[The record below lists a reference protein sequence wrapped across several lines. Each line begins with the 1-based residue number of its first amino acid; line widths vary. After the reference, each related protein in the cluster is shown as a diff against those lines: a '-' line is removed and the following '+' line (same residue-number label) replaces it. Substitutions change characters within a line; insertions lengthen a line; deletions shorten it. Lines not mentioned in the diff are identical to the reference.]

1 MIALIVELNLHTFF
15 TTNGIAFVTDDPH
28 RAILARM
35 RVGVTGPE
43 MLSTL
48 TVGVVLGMFTYG
60 ARARWLRL
68 GRDAYMAHS
77 AQMYDKL
84 AARPLHLVI
93 AIVAGILTA
102 LIFLVI
108 FKGLALFY
116 DVVSGPFA
124 AKRKS
129 TVPPARL
136 IGDRSRPE

>member
-1 MIALIVELNLHTFF
+1 
-15 TTNGIAFVTDDPH
+15 
-28 RAILARM
+28 
-35 RVGVTGPE
+35 
-43 MLSTL
+43 
-48 TVGVVLGMFTYG
+48 
-60 ARARWLRL
+60 
-68 GRDAYMAHS
+68 MAHS